1 MQRCIALLG
10 LLILSTPAAAQST
23 YVGASLVGDLARF
36 AKVDYGDSDTPR
48 ILGDVS
54 NDGEAIGFNVKIGR
68 AFSER
73 WGLEFE
79 YARSGTFED
88 SFPQF
93 LPALTPERL
102 LPTLPPGVV
111 VSIPSID
118 LEVNSERRYMSM
130 SALAFVRQDVGNRV
144 ELSFL
149 GGIAFHRISTATDF
163 DIDIR
168 RLAIYPPILLDDIE
182 TIDYHA
188 GPSVGAEAAFRLG
201 DSAAITGGVRLHAL
215 TDGGRSGWMIRPNIG
230 MRWQF

>member
-1 MQRCIALLG
+1 M
-10 LLILSTPAAAQST
+10 LSTPAAAQST
-23 YVGASLVGDLARF
+23 YVGASLVGDIARF
-36 AKVDYGDSDTPR
+36 AKVDYDDSDTPR

-54 NDGEAIGFNVKIGR
+54 IDGEAIGFNVKVGR

-93 LPALTPERL
+93 LPALTWERM
-102 LPTLPPGVV
+102 LPTLPPGTA

-118 LEVNSERRYMSM
+118 LDVSSERHYMSL
-130 SALAFVRQDVGNRV
+130 SALAFVRQDVGERI

-149 GGIAFHRISTATDF
+149 GGVAFNRISTATDY

-168 RLAIYPPILLDDIE
+168 GLAIYPPIALDDVEMIE
-182 TIDYHA
+182 YHA
-188 GPSVGAEAAFRLG
+188 GPSVGAEVALKLG
-201 DSAAITGGVRLHAL
+201 DSAAITGGVRLHAIS
-215 TDGGRSGWMIRPNIG
+215 DSGRSGWLIRPNVG